1 MLKLR
6 LSEAVLKERGLDDV
20 ADRLPPNTDV
30 DAAGRIGVRRGRY
43 VVPSLFSA
51 REVLLRLAPTPP
63 SPRRPRL
70 AAAATSS
77 GAPQL
82 ELRTV
87 TQTEI
92 AFDGW
97 LWPEP
102 EARRALV
109 RLPLADRAKTPWIG
123 PDPAQP
129 CTGCQR
135 RARCRDACEALE
147 QVVGVAAE
155 YRSDPHHVSS
165 EAVMMGL
172 GYDPQFMT
180 IPDELR
186 IEDGEPLWPKLVAIY
201 GGDRLR
207 AAMKGPKPI
216 TPQQQMC
223 IEMALQG
230 HDRKRIAVEY
240 LKLMARIGR
249 HDAKATARGHVTRQ
263 TICKVTSTGL
273 KVLRANLGPAPS
285 REYLAG
291 IDEPDE

>member
-1 MLKLR
+1 MLKHK
-6 LSEAVLKERGLDDV
+6 LSAEVLELHGLTDV
-20 ADRLPPNTDV
+20 ADRLPTRV
-30 DAAGRIGVRRGRY
+30 AIDATGRVGVRRGRF

-51 REVLLRLAPTPP
+51 REVLVRLAP
-63 SPRRPRL
+63 SPDAPRQR
-70 AAAATSS
+70 ARAKASTEAP
-77 GAPQL
+77 PQL
-82 ELRTV
+82 ELRV
-87 TQTEI
+87 QTQIEI
-92 AFDGW
+92 AFSAW
-97 LWPEP
+97 LQPEP
-102 EARRALV
+102 EARRTTV

-135 RARCRDACEALE
+135 RVRCRESCEALE

-165 EAVMMGL
+165 EAVMMGR

-201 GGDRLR
+201 GGERLR
-207 AAMKGPKPI
+207 AAMAGPKPI
-216 TPQQQMC
+216 TPQQQLC
-223 IEMALQG
+223 IEMALRG

-240 LKLMARIGR
+240 LALMARIGR
-249 HDAKATARGHVTRQ
+249 HDAKATERGHVTRQ

-273 KVLRANLGPAPS
+273 KVLRANLGPPPS

-291 IDEPDE
+291 IDEPDA